1 MEISNKK
8 IRDIL
13 RENLLKESQESTS
26 QHEMIKYAINK
37 IGWNKEEANKFV
49 RVDLRNDITSLRHK
63 KKRTIKFSSLLY
75 FIKRD
80 IKTFLYIF
88 LMEIISKLF

>member
-26 QHEMIKYAINK
+26 QHDAIK
-37 IGWNKEEANKFV
+37 
-49 RVDLRNDITSLRHK
+49 
-63 KKRTIKFSSLLY
+63 
-75 FIKRD
+75 
-80 IKTFLYIF
+80 
-88 LMEIISKLF
+88 